1 MAFPNKDNVIS
12 LQSDGVAAINEYIA
26 VVKTAAGTVGLPQ
39 LPAGVAEDIVGV
51 TQQGVALGDTTTDIA
66 VAVDGVTLATA
77 GAVIAAAATPQ
88 PLMVDA
94 TGRFITFVGGAGN
107 AHTANLLPES
117 SFATTAAGDRIKIQI
132 LHNPLLT

>member
-1 MAFPNKDNVIS
+1 MAFPNPDNIIS
-12 LQSDGVAAINEYIA
+12 LQSDGVVAIGAYLA
-26 VVKTAAGTVGLPQ
+26 VVKNAAGAVGLPQ
-39 LPAGVAEDIVGV
+39 LPAGAAEDIVGV
-51 TQQGVALGDTTTDIA
+51 TQQGVANNDVTTNIA
-66 VAVDGVTLATA
+66 VAVGGVTLATA
-77 GAVIAAAATPQ
+77 GGIIAAAATPQ

-94 TGRFITFVGGAGN
+94 TGRFVTLVAGAGN